1 MITTCMIKLTKTN
14 ATMQWST
21 GLLTFDRNCTAVI
34 LVILNSVNE
43 FSAGTMH
50 AWVSYVTVQTRPDQ
64 PVARGQHVASDT
76 VLCCPRRDFKWE
88 NVVWHFPWKSR
99 DRMQKKFWKPT
110 SCLFTEIPLTANL
123 FCNKTD
129 NLSITKHWGA
139 FAKPLLQLE
148 STKSYIF

>member
-88 NVVWHFPWKSR
+88 NVVWHFPWQSR

-110 SCLFTEIPLTANL
+110 SCSFMETYITLLNGFVKMCYSDNPAQVVNLTL
-123 FCNKTD
+123 CFQ
-129 NLSITKHWGA
+129 S
-139 FAKPLLQLE
+139 
-148 STKSYIF
+148 SYYFQRT